1 MHFTDATGTSCPDYQ
16 KDVKV
21 AKNYLNEQEIKELNR
36 IVTMWLDF
44 AEDQAV
50 HKKQFFYEIG
60 WKSETGFCNIMNVQ
74 CCKVLE
80 NQQNRGK
87 IKSVGR
93 IHAFSDIPTCNQRTT
108 RRKRYC
114 RTGQIKKKTATLP
127 HFFLKVRCFFAIKI
141 ISLIGK
147 KLFMKTKYVIF

>member
-1 MHFTDATGTSCPDYQ
+1 MVLIYTAMPQRVYQ

-50 HKKQFFYEIG
+50 RKKQFFYEIG

-74 CCKVLE
+74 YCKVLE

-114 RTGQIKKKTATLP
+114 RTSQIKKKTATLP

-141 ISLIGK
+141 ILLIK
-147 KLFMKTKYVIF
+147 NFS